1 MKKISLILVAIS
13 LFVFSNAN
21 AQKKY
26 LAVSETPG
34 QIISYINAHFP
45 KSEIIS
51 VKKDKEDLKTEYKV
65 KLNTMV
71 ELEFDGNFSIKKIES
86 KSALPQSVVP
96 EKIVAYIHK
105 NYPNNKI
112 LEWKKEKKGQKI
124 ELDNDIDVVFD
135 LNGKF
140 LGIDR

>member
-34 QIISYINAHFP
+34 QIISYINAHFH

-51 VKKDKEDLKTEYKV
+51 VKKDKEVLKTEYKV

>member
-51 VKKDKEDLKTEYKV
+51 VKKDKEVLKTEYKV
-65 KLNTMV
+65 KLNTMI

>member
-1 MKKISLILVAIS
+1 MKKISLILVALS

-51 VKKDKEDLKTEYKV
+51 VKKDKEVLKTEYKV

>member
-1 MKKISLILVAIS
+1 MKKINLILVAIS
-13 LFVFSNAN
+13 LFFFSNAN
-21 AQKKY
+21 AQEKY

-51 VKKDKEDLKTEYKV
+51 VKKDKEVLKTEYKV

-86 KSALPQSVVP
+86 RSALPQSVVP
-96 EKIVAYIHK
+96 EKIAAYIHK

-112 LEWKKEKKGQKI
+112 IEWKKEKKGQKI
-124 ELDNDIDVVFD
+124 ELDNDIDLLFNM
-135 LNGKF
+135 NGKF
-140 LGIDR
+140 LRIDR

>member
-45 KSEIIS
+45 KSENIS
-51 VKKDKEDLKTEYKV
+51 VKKDKEVLKTEYKV

-71 ELEFDGNFSIKKIES
+71 ELEFDGNFSINKIES

>member
-51 VKKDKEDLKTEYKV
+51 VKKDKKVLKTEY
-65 KLNTMV
+65 
-71 ELEFDGNFSIKKIES
+71 
-86 KSALPQSVVP
+86 
-96 EKIVAYIHK
+96 
-105 NYPNNKI
+105 
-112 LEWKKEKKGQKI
+112 
-124 ELDNDIDVVFD
+124 
-135 LNGKF
+135 
-140 LGIDR
+140 

>member
-13 LFVFSNAN
+13 LFVFSNAY
-21 AQKKY
+21 AQEKY
-26 LAVSETPG
+26 LPVSETPG

-51 VKKDKEDLKTEYKV
+51 VKKDKEVLKTEYKV

>member
-51 VKKDKEDLKTEYKV
+51 VKKDKEVLKTEYKV

-71 ELEFDGNFSIKKIES
+71 ELEFYGNFSIKKIES

>member
-51 VKKDKEDLKTEYKV
+51 VKKDKEVLKTEYKV

-124 ELDNDIDVVFD
+124 ELDNDIDLVFD

>member
-51 VKKDKEDLKTEYKV
+51 VKKDKEVLKTEYKV

-86 KSALPQSVVP
+86 KSAFPQSVVP

>member
-45 KSEIIS
+45 KSENIS
-51 VKKDKEDLKTEYKV
+51 VKKDKEVLKTEYKV

>member
-13 LFVFSNAN
+13 LFVSSNAN

-51 VKKDKEDLKTEYKV
+51 VKKDKEVLKTEYKV

>member
-51 VKKDKEDLKTEYKV
+51 VKKDKEVLKTEYKV

-140 LGIDR
+140 LGIVR

>member
-51 VKKDKEDLKTEYKV
+51 VKKDKEVLKTEYKV

-124 ELDNDIDVVFD
+124 ELDNGIDVVFD